1 MLPETVWICKL
12 WDRTVL
18 EVLAKERRDKEL
30 PIESILS
37 LEWSLV
43 LYFTFRNHCGS
54 MWLLSMFLSSY
65 DTDDSNMTHRAFI
78 IFASSKIECLGRDS
92 PWLPLFQGRL
102 LQLISQGQKRCALP
116 RGRKTWER
124 SWDNRLPACR
134 QDRVQPVQQYS
145 KYCWVAPGSLAAI
158 VHTLVIP
165 YSYLMYALLHT
176 GWLFGSLFTFKECE
190 WFDGLLK

>member
-134 QDRVQPVQQYS
+134 PDRVQQYS

-158 VHTLVIP
+158 VHTWLP

>member
-65 DTDDSNMTHRAFI
+65 DTDDSNMTHRAFM

-134 QDRVQPVQQYS
+134 QDRVQWVQQYS
-145 KYCWVAPGSLAAI
+145 KYCWVAPGSLAA
-158 VHTLVIP
+158 
-165 YSYLMYALLHT
+165 
-176 GWLFGSLFTFKECE
+176 CCNC
-190 WFDGLLK
+190 

>member
-65 DTDDSNMTHRAFI
+65 DTDDSNMTHRAFM

-134 QDRVQPVQQYS
+134 QDRVQWVQQYS
-145 KYCWVAPGSLAAI
+145 KYCWVAPGSLAACCNCSYLI
-158 VHTLVIP
+158 HTLFIFYVCP
-165 YSYLMYALLHT
+165 SSYWLALP
-176 GWLFGSLFTFKECE
+176 LFVHF
-190 WFDGLLK
+190 